1 MSRPA
6 PVSAYNSSEAVRL
19 RYSWQ
24 VLWSYART
32 ADDSAC
38 ISPFSKINYTR
49 LYNNHLPECPCIPF
63 WRFPVSSD
71 IFFQIRKPFSD
82 PAPGSA
88 GSLFGNGSFPVPVNA
103 FLCSRC
109 APVRYL
115 YCLSDNAVHEQDI
128 PDDLLHNDKR

>member
-82 PAPGSA
+82 PAPVIGGSVRQLSFEYI
-88 GSLFGNGSFPVPVNA
+88 GRLF
-103 FLCSRC
+103 
-109 APVRYL
+109 
-115 YCLSDNAVHEQDI
+115 DNKYILFYYHCHRTE
-128 PDDLLHNDKR
+128 